1 MAYDLEFEKPLA
13 DLEKKIVGLQRKGD
27 RLKPDE
33 HRQLQDAERELRRR
47 TEEIY
52 SNLTSWQ
59 TVQVARHKDRPYS
72 LDYIRLICDDFFEL
86 HGDRL
91 FSEDHAI
98 VSGPATIG
106 GHTVMLIS
114 QQKGRDNKERQYR
127 NMGMP
132 HPEGYRKTARLM
144 RQAEKFGF
152 PVVTLIDTSGAF
164 PALED
169 EERGQGEAI
178 AENLYLMS
186 QLRVPI
192 IAAVIGEGGSGG
204 ALAIGVADRVL
215 ILEYAIYT
223 VVAPEAASN
232 ILWRDKS
239 FAQQAADAM
248 RISARELKSLGIVD
262 EIVPEPLGGAHH
274 NHRVAAE
281 NLKDA
286 LVKNLEELCALPV
299 DQLLEQRYQKFRTIG
314 KFGRLEGEENAN
326 EPESQE
332 NQKSQKIRS

>member
-13 DLEKKIVGLQRKGD
+13 DIEKRILGLQRKGD
-27 RLKPDE
+27 RLKHDE
-33 HRQLQDAERELRRR
+33 YRQLQEAERELRRR
-47 TEEIY
+47 TDEIY
-52 SNLTSWQ
+52 GNLTSWQ

-72 LDYIRLICDDFFEL
+72 LDYIQIMCDDFFEL

-91 FSEDHAI
+91 YSEDHSI
-98 VSGPATIG
+98 VAGPATIG
-106 GHTVMLIS
+106 GHTVMLIT

-127 NMGMP
+127 NLGMP

-152 PVVTLIDTSGAF
+152 PVITLIDTSGAF
-164 PALED
+164 PSLED

-178 AENLYLMS
+178 AANLYLMS
-186 QLRVPI
+186 QLRTPI
-192 IAAVIGEGGSGG
+192 ITAVIGEGGSGG
-204 ALAIGVADRVL
+204 ALALGVADRVL

-232 ILWRDKS
+232 ILWRDKA

-248 RISARELKSLGIVD
+248 RISARELKSLALVD
-262 EIVPEPLGGAHH
+262 EIIPEPPGGAHH

-281 NLKDA
+281 NLKAALLTNLDA
-286 LVKNLEELCALPV
+286 LKAIPT
-299 DQLLEQRYQKFRTIG
+299 DQLLEQRYQKFRAIG
-314 KFGRLEGEENAN
+314 KFGRAT
-326 EPESQE
+326 EPAEP
-332 NQKSQKIRS
+332 

>member
-13 DLEKKIVGLQRKGD
+13 DLEKKIAGLQRKGD

-33 HRQLQDAERELRRR
+33 HRQLQDAERELRHR
-47 TEEIY
+47 TEDIY
-52 SNLTSWQ
+52 NNLTSWQ

-72 LDYIRLICDDFFEL
+72 LDYIHLMCDDFFEL

-98 VSGPATIG
+98 VAGPATIG
-106 GHTVMLIS
+106 GYTVMLIT
-114 QQKGRDNKERQYR
+114 QQKGRDNKERIYR

-152 PVVTLIDTSGAF
+152 PVITLIDTSGAF

-192 IAAVIGEGGSGG
+192 VTTVIGEGGSGG

-215 ILEYAIYT
+215 IMEYAIYT

-232 ILWRDKS
+232 ILWRDKA

-248 RISARELKSLGIVD
+248 RISARELKSLELVD
-262 EIVPEPLGGAHH
+262 ELVPEPLGGAHH

-281 NLKDA
+281 NLKVA
-286 LVKNLEELCALPV
+286 LVKNLKELSVLPV
-299 DQLLEQRYQKFRTIG
+299 DQLLEQRYQKFRSIG
-314 KFGRLEGEENAN
+314 KFGRAEEMA
-326 EPESQE
+326 EE
-332 NQKSQKIRS
+332 QKIRS